1 MMAKTIVILCSV
13 FLFITHVAHCD
24 SVVGLTKEEYDY
36 DYVENDIFAKAPHVE
51 VKPRYRTI
59 SNKEMPVVET
69 RKLDKPTNGR
79 TEQRKDFRQRQRQG
93 ISLKE
98 NGGKENG
105 KNITK
110 KQNTKRL
117 KQKRK
122 EERMKKRN
130 KLKLKSKKKFYGK
143 KKSTMLKDRRKFKK
157 EHQMQK
163 FINPSSAW
171 RQQSRKDKRKQARLQ
186 SHHKNNYR
194 KQYNIP
200 QKQNNR
206 HAYSAL

>member
-79 TEQRKDFRQRQRQG
+79 TEQRKDFRQSQRQG

-130 KLKLKSKKKFYGK
+130 RSKITIVVHFY
-143 KKSTMLKDRRKFKK
+143 
-157 EHQMQK
+157 
-163 FINPSSAW
+163 
-171 RQQSRKDKRKQARLQ
+171 
-186 SHHKNNYR
+186 
-194 KQYNIP
+194 
-200 QKQNNR
+200 
-206 HAYSAL
+206 